1 MTEIVVEVVVQAPPV
16 VEVIVGNGGSSGG
29 GGGSDLAAGPGLT
42 IVGDEI
48 RFDIESLTRG

>member
-16 VEVIVGNGGSSGG
+16 VEVSVIAGGGGG
-29 GGGSDLAAGPGLT
+29 GGGSDLTAGPGLT

-48 RFDIESLTRG
+48 RFDIENLTRG